1 MCLIY
6 IQPDKEMETKRKSE
20 PYEQPRGSKRGRQ
33 SLDVEE
39 DLRRQISNI
48 KTERDRLDEQ
58 NKRFKEENSTLKA
71 EITEIQSTCR
81 QLEEN
86 DIAVRADNK
95 RSVIRF
101 SRLL

>member
-6 IQPDKEMETKRKSE
+6 IQSEIEMERKRKSE

-39 DLRRQISNI
+39 DQRRQISNI

-58 NKRFKEENSTLKA
+58 NKKVKDENSRLKA
-71 EITEIQSTCR
+71 EINEIQTTCR
-81 QLEEN
+81 QLKEN
-86 DIAVRADNK
+86 DISVRADNK
-95 RSVIRF
+95 RSVIGF
-101 SRLL
+101 S